1 MFARKATKSSD
12 LIGSLQRFTD
22 MSRDSVSRVKHLKNL
37 LDSLSTQEKR
47 QLMEEHS
54 FETFHLVDELLLSTD
69 IVANP
74 QGAVEGE
81 SGLWTLE
88 QLLCFAPEL
97 VGNGWQR
104 HAIETLLK
112 KALYPRNLLAIRKIA
127 IRLFLIF
134 YQSLG
139 VFGKATQDLDRVF
152 QCLLP
157 YFPLSDGQN
166 SELVLQEYCHSA
178 GTTHWSERNVGSPP
192 ATGTP
197 VSNAKERAQ
206 LLQVYLDKFLEYC
219 IRETSR
225 IEWSEENKRFE
236 CARFIIDK
244 VINLY
249 IAECFTD
256 IETNG
261 VDIFGG
267 WEGAEDTVESLDTA
281 DPKVIARYWLIR
293 WVNNLAAARQHAASQ
308 WHSGVFLYHDAL
320 FASHRATNTALTLM
334 KEAMMLPLPC
344 SNVIQKVVSTLS
356 AWLLQSE
363 IPPFVASNEVPVE
376 SSSLLIINMLLSFF
390 QSPYLLQPGDRL
402 SSSITISY
410 AILRTCRELATH
422 RHNFPRPLTV
432 RVWSELVYRLCQSAT
447 RVCTHPDKYSQEI
460 SSAFALT
467 MLSSIV
473 TIKAIRHIDI
483 DDKLWDEVAAV
494 FQRGIWIQ
502 MAQQWSKVSLSVTRA
517 LIVHLAHVDIFTQE
531 DFIKVD
537 QGSKLSKSET
547 DKAVE
552 ENCVDA
558 ESSNDNSSFLDID
571 DIAGAVQTWSGNSL
585 LWLEVW
591 RRLLCV
597 HGPHNTNSAN
607 TKIVVETLSNIIHS
621 LLLVNLDPLAHWI
634 ASRLVQTPVNLLP
647 NYIASL
653 GAVLNS
659 GRQPSPVLQTHILHA
674 FVRIIKAGDTQ
685 VFPHITAMS
694 PRHLAILSQQLL
706 QAVPSMIPQCLSNTH
721 IIKVL
726 ALLSSSS
733 VTAEQLLLKQLF
745 LSDISLPH
753 ALLCTNA
760 LCMLII
766 QRGDHELMAKM
777 FSLLQNHR
785 CGPNLLP
792 LLCSCLQSL
801 LRQTKNPIA
810 LQIVLRTIPTL
821 RDERLRIE
829 IQWTWASLAL
839 SHSLR
844 ADLPQIM
851 RSFLVEKRKLLEGAL
866 LTMES
871 QFPLPGF
878 NVSKWNSVESS
889 SNKPNDTQIF
899 VQRNCAII
907 GVNKDQQLEITSRT
921 VVGKHCWILHPHRLE
936 RKGSRNVNMW
946 LQKEAYRGRR
956 AGQQSTGILG
966 VKDDPFKALPHSNKA
981 VSAKAAPEWLTVIE
995 SSRRNTQPLKPV
1007 PPSTL
1012 KPAPSCLH
1020 EWRSFS
1026 ASLGFVSNVANVP
1039 CNFSRDLKHLD
1050 QTGAREVHKV
1060 AVIYVADGQE
1070 DKQSILSNTTASPSF
1085 NQFVSELG
1093 WEVCIGKGHEGYCG
1107 GLPHDTVAP
1116 YYATPDTEL
1125 IFHVSTYL
1133 CGDAT
1138 QKWKHIGNDEV
1149 HVVWSE
1155 HWRPYRRETIATKF
1169 CDVLIVLEKVGPRTY
1184 RVRVETVSTLEF
1196 GPLYDGALV
1205 GSEEL
1210 AEMVRLT
1217 VINASRAYRLA
1228 QKNHIRPLQHR
1239 ELVFAHDTIR
1249 QMKKVRLCDAINS
1262 VYIPTMT
1269 TNI

>member
-1 MFARKATKSSD
+1 MFARKANKSSD
-12 LIGSLQRFTD
+12 LMGSLHRFTD

-47 QLMEEHS
+47 QLIEEHS
-54 FETFHLVDELLLSTD
+54 FETFHLVDELLLSAD

-88 QLLCFAPEL
+88 QVLCFAPEL

-104 HAIETLLK
+104 HAIEALLK

-157 YFPLSDGQN
+157 YFPLSNGQN
-166 SELVLQEYCHSA
+166 SEVVLQEYCHSA
-178 GTTHWSERNVGSPP
+178 GTTHWSDRNVGSPLAP
-192 ATGTP
+192 GTP

-206 LLQVYLDKFLEYC
+206 MLQVYLDKFLEYC

-225 IEWSEENKRFE
+225 IEWSEEKKRFE
-236 CARFIIDK
+236 CAQFIIDK

-261 VDIFGG
+261 VDIYGG
-267 WEGAEDTVESLDTA
+267 WEGAEEIIEPLDTA

-293 WVNNLAAARQHAASQ
+293 WVNNLAAARQQAVAQ
-308 WHSGVFLYHDAL
+308 WHPGMLLYHDAL

-334 KEAMMLPLPC
+334 REAMMLPLPC

-356 AWLLQSE
+356 SWLLQYE
-363 IPPFVASNEVPVE
+363 IPPFVASNEVSVE
-376 SSSLLIINMLLSFF
+376 SSSLLLINMLLSFF
-390 QSPYLLQPGDRL
+390 QSPYLLQAGDRL
-402 SSSITISY
+402 SSSITTSY
-410 AILRTCRELATH
+410 AILRTCRDLVTH
-422 RHNFPRPLTV
+422 RHNLPRPLPV
-432 RVWSELVYRLCQSAT
+432 RVWSELIYRLCQSAT
-447 RVCTHPDKYSQEI
+447 RVCTHSNKYSQEM
-460 SSAFALT
+460 SPAFALT
-467 MLSSIV
+467 VLSNIV
-473 TIKAIRHIDI
+473 TVKAIRHIDV
-483 DDKLWDEVAAV
+483 DDKLWDDVATV

-502 MAQQWSKVSLSVTRA
+502 MAQQWARISLSVTRA
-517 LIVHLAHVDIFTQE
+517 LILHLAHVDIFTLD
-531 DFIKVD
+531 DFNH
-537 QGSKLSKSET
+537 GSKSNKKITTESEP
-547 DKAVE
+547 VE
-552 ENCVDA
+552 ENSVDT
-558 ESSNDNSSFLDID
+558 ESSSDNSSFLDSDGIT
-571 DIAGAVQTWSGNSL
+571 GVVQTWSGNAMS
-585 LWLEVW
+585 WLQVW
-591 RRLLCV
+591 RRLLCIF
-597 HGPHNTNSAN
+597 GPHNTSFAN
-607 TKIVVETLSNIIHS
+607 AKIAVETLSNTIHS

-634 ASRLVQTPVNLLP
+634 TSRLVQTPVDLLP

-659 GRQPSPVLQTHILHA
+659 GRQASSSLQTHILHA
-674 FVRIIKAGDTQ
+674 FVRLIKAGDPQ
-685 VFPHITAMS
+685 VLPHITSMS
-694 PRHLAILSQQLL
+694 PRHLSALSQHLL
-706 QAVPSMIPQCLSNTH
+706 QALPSMIPQCQSNTH
-721 IIKVL
+721 ILKAL

-733 VTAEQLLLKQLF
+733 VAAEQMLVKQLSS
-745 LSDISLPH
+745 SDISLPH

-766 QRGDHELMAKM
+766 QRGDSELMAKVC
-777 FSLLQNHR
+777 SLLQNHHYV
-785 CGPNLLP
+785 
-792 LLCSCLQSL
+792 
-801 LRQTKNPIA
+801 I
-810 LQIVLRTIPTL
+810 LRTIPTL
-821 RDERLRIE
+821 PDERLRTE
-829 IQWTWASLAL
+829 IQWTGASLAL

-851 RSFLVEKRKLLEGAL
+851 RSLLIDKQKLLEGAL
-866 LTMES
+866 VTMEG

-878 NVSKWNSVESS
+878 NVSKWNSVESPPS
-889 SNKPNDTQIF
+889 KVNDTQIF

-921 VVGKHCWILHPHRLE
+921 VVGKHCWTLHNHRIE
-936 RKGSRNVNMW
+936 RKESRNVNAW
-946 LQKEAYRGRR
+946 LQKEARRGRR
-956 AGQQSTGILG
+956 SGQESSGILG
-966 VKDDPFKALPHSNKA
+966 VKDDPFDALPNSNKP
-981 VSAKAAPEWLTVIE
+981 VSSKAAPEWITIVE
-995 SSRRNTQPLKPV
+995 NSRRQPQPLKSV
-1007 PPSTL
+1007 PASTS
-1012 KPAPSCLH
+1012 KPAPSCLS

-1026 ASLGFVSNVANVP
+1026 ASLGFIPNVSNVP
-1039 CNFSRDLKHLD
+1039 SNFSRDLKHLD

-1070 DKQSILSNTTASPSF
+1070 DKQSILSNTTASPNF
-1085 NQFVSELG
+1085 NRFVSELG
-1093 WEVCIGKGHEGYCG
+1093 WEVCIGRGHEGYSG
-1107 GLPHDTVAP
+1107 GLPSDTVAP

-1125 IFHVSTYL
+1125 IFHVSTHL
-1133 CGDAT
+1133 SGDAT

-1155 HWRPYRRETIATKF
+1155 HSRPYRRETIATKF
-1169 CDVLIVLEKVGPRTY
+1169 CDVLIVLERVGDRIY

-1205 GSEEL
+1205 NSEEL

-1228 QKNHIRPLQHR
+1228 HKNHIRPLRHR

-1262 VYIPTMT
+1262 LYMPTVT
-1269 TNI
+1269 T